1 LIQLLIKL
9 GKFLEQRFPKK
20 VLLVEA
26 DYRALQGKVE
36 GLDAEVA
43 MLRSDLKDCSNAVE
57 IAASRLG
64 TVETAAVHKDAV
76 KSVISELQK
85 IKDEFASLKTSLG
98 FSRQVPPEISMMLNG
113 EPMGDQSNG

>member
-1 LIQLLIKL
+1 MLIKL
-9 GKFLEQRFPKK
+9 GKFLEARFPKK

-26 DYRALQGKVE
+26 DYRALQRKVE
-36 GLDAEVA
+36 GLDVEVA
-43 MLRSDLKDCSNAVE
+43 MLRSDLRDALNSVGIVSSRVGIVE
-57 IAASRLG
+57 
-64 TVETAAVHKDAV
+64 VAAVHKDAV